1 MSTHTGTEKIV
12 TFRTVTAS
20 DNVQLSEEF
29 EPKRGCRVIN
39 NSASPVSLTVYEIDP
54 VSKARVICEDIGEV
68 TISAH
73 ASKDLGSQVFACWR
87 IAFRQSSGVVDLVV
101 VSAE

>member
-12 TFRTVTAS
+12 TFRTVTAA
-20 DNVQLSEEF
+20 DNIQLSEEF

-39 NSASPVSLTVYEIDP
+39 NSGSPIALTVYEVDP
-54 VSKARVICEDIGEV
+54 VSKARVVCEDIGEV
-68 TISAH
+68 TIDAY

-87 IAFRQSSGVVDLVV
+87 IAFRLSSGVADVVV